1 MWCYNAENMPL
12 VYKTKFENQNTNEN
26 NKKQEKKEEVKE
38 EVKEEEDDE
47 EEDEFKKE
55 EHCKC
60 FHGCERKTIY
70 DACICCDE
78 NRCVCEPG
86 DWPW

>member
-1 MWCYNAENMPL
+1 MKLEAK
-12 VYKTKFENQNTNEN
+12 KTQDIEEKE
-26 NKKQEKKEEVKE
+26 KKQEKEEE
-38 EVKEEEDDE
+38 EEEEHEEEDKEEDEEEEE

-60 FHGCERKTIY
+60 FHGCERKTKY
-70 DACICCDE
+70 DDCICCDE